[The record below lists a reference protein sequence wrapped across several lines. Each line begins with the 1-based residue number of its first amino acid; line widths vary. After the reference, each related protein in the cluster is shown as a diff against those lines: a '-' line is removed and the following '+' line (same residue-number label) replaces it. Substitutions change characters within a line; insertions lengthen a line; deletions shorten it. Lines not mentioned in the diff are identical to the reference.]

1 MTLVPVNSFTGVD
14 DTGEGTWALGAL
26 NNTMRPVTEVETAVT
41 SVREGRRSRGYTDRQ
56 SQLLDSLED
65 LFLEE
70 GFTHLT
76 IGEMVA
82 RLRCSRRTIYSV
94 APSREELILIVI
106 DRLLNRMGV
115 EANAVAASH
124 DDPGDAIE
132 AYLQTGVTTLGRATQ
147 AFNED
152 IESYLPTRHLYDRHL
167 NIALKVLGDL
177 VEAGVAKGVF
187 RPIHPAVVAEIL
199 AAAVECIRKPE
210 VLRRADV
217 THAEAL
223 ADMSVLF
230 RHGLVRATRSGH
242 SRPSR

>member
-1 MTLVPVNSFTGVD
+1 
-14 DTGEGTWALGAL
+14 
-26 NNTMRPVTEVETAVT
+26 MRPMTPVEGSAP
-41 SVREGRRSRGYTDRQ
+41 SAREGRRTRGYTDRQ
-56 SQLLDSLED
+56 SQLLDALEEV
-65 LFLEE
+65 FLQE

-76 IGEMVA
+76 IGDMVA

-132 AYLQTGVTTLGRATQ
+132 AYLGTGVTTLSRATP

-167 NIALKVLGDL
+167 NVALKVLGDL
-177 VEAGVAKGVF
+177 VEVGIGKGVF
-187 RPIHPAVVAEIL
+187 RPLRAALIAEIL
-199 AAAVECIRKPE
+199 ASAVDCIRKPTVLIRAE
-210 VLRRADV
+210 VS
-217 THAEAL
+217 HSEAL
-223 ADMSVLF
+223 SDLSMLI
-230 RHGLVRATRSGH
+230 RHGLVVSQDDPTT
-242 SRPSR
+242 

>member
-1 MTLVPVNSFTGVD
+1 
-14 DTGEGTWALGAL
+14 
-26 NNTMRPVTEVETAVT
+26 MRPVTEVETAVT
-41 SVREGRRSRGYTDRQ
+41 PVREGRHSRGYTGRQ
-56 SQLLDSLED
+56 GQVLDALED

-115 EANAVAASH
+115 EAKARAASH
-124 DDPGDAIE
+124 EDPGDAIE
-132 AYLQTGVTTLGRATQ
+132 AYLQTGVTTLARATQ

-167 NIALKVLGDL
+167 NIALKVLGGL
-177 VEAGVAKGVF
+177 VETGIAKGVF
-187 RPIHPAVVAEIL
+187 RSLHPAVVAEIL

-210 VLRRADV
+210 VLIRANV
-217 THAEAL
+217 THAQAL
-223 ADMSVLF
+223 ADMSMLL
-230 RHGLVRATRSGH
+230 RHGLVQAPDRAGDDGRA
-242 SRPSR
+242 RPGR